1 MGDVARCRILTTTGL
16 EPKTI
21 YPKGDLRRMLVVLA
35 AMDLP
40 QGASLVQIAERSG
53 LDKKSVTRLIDQA
66 REQAGVVVLKK
77 GAVYHVENWGPVV
90 KKAGAKLAL
99 TGALNA
105 PTIEGSSD
113 KSELRDK
120 KR

>member
-1 MGDVARCRILTTTGL
+1 MANTGL
-16 EPKTI
+16 VPKTL

-40 QGASLVQIAERSG
+40 QGASLVQIAERTG
-53 LDKKSVTRLIDQA
+53 LDKKSVTRLIEQA

-77 GAVYHVENWGPVV
+77 GAVYKVENWGPVV

-105 PTIEGSSD
+105 PTMEPS
-113 KSELRDK
+113 
-120 KR
+120 

>member
-1 MGDVARCRILTTTGL
+1 MESKV
-16 EPKTI
+16 P

-40 QGASLVQIAERSG
+40 QGASLVQIAERTG
-53 LDKKSVTRLIDQA
+53 LDKKSVTRLIEQA
-66 REQAGVVVLKK
+66 REQAGVVILKRA
-77 GAVYHVENWGPVV
+77 AVYYVESWGPVV

-105 PTIEGSSD
+105 PTM
-113 KSELRDK
+113 KPR
-120 KR
+120 